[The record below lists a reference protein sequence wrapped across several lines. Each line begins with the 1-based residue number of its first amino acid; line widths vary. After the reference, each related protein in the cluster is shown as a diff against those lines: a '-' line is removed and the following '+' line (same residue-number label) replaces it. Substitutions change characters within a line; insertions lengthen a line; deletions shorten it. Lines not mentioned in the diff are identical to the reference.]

1 MVVVVII
8 AIMAVIAVPL
18 FSARFRA
25 QRVQQVAGRV
35 ADLYRGS
42 RTRALARG
50 AATLVTLN
58 VGSATTLQVLEGVQ
72 GTTAAKTNC
81 ANLPTQGCLTNNW
94 GNVGTSTAVGTARV
108 IEGISQ
114 QNVTT
119 SVTLPGSSAMTAGS
133 VALCFSPG
141 GRTFV
146 NTAGVWSAEN
156 WTPLTNVALITV
168 SDPSNSPRTYNVLI
182 MPNGTA
188 RLEATRTP

>member
-8 AIMAVIAVPL
+8 AVMAVIAVPL

-25 QRVQQVAGRV
+25 QRVLQVAGRI

-42 RTRALARG
+42 HTRALARG
-50 AATLVTLN
+50 AATVVTLN
-58 VGSATTLQVLEGVQ
+58 VGTGTLQVLEGVQ

-81 ANLPTQGCLTNNW
+81 ANLPTQGCVTNNW
-94 GNVGTSTAVGTARV
+94 GNVGTSSAVGTARI

-119 SVTLPGSSAMTAGS
+119 TMTLPGSSALTAGN

-146 NTAGVWSAEN
+146 NTAGAWTPDN
-156 WTPLTNVALITV
+156 WQPLTNVALVTI

-188 RLEATRTP
+188 RLEATRLP

>member
-18 FSARFRA
+18 FSARFKA
-25 QRVQQVAGRV
+25 QRVLQVAGRV

-50 AATLVTLN
+50 AATLVTLD
-58 VGSATTLQVLEGVQ
+58 VGTGTLQVLEGVQ

-94 GNVGTSTAVGTARV
+94 GNLGTSTAVGTARV

-114 QNVTT
+114 QNITT
-119 SVTLPGSSAMTAGS
+119 TMTLPGASTLSSGT

-141 GRTFV
+141 GRTYV
-146 NTAGVWSAEN
+146 NSSGTWTADN
-156 WTPLTNVALITV
+156 WLPLTNVASITV
-168 SDPSNSPRTYNVLI
+168 ADPSNSPRSYNILL

-188 RLEATRTP
+188 RLAP

>member
-18 FSARFRA
+18 FSARFKA
-25 QRVQQVAGRV
+25 QRVLQVAGRV

-50 AATLVTLN
+50 AATLVTLK
-58 VGSATTLQVLEGVQ
+58 VGTGTLQVLEGVQ
-72 GTTAAKTNC
+72 GATAAKTNC
-81 ANLPTQGCLTNNW
+81 ASLPTQGCVTNNW
-94 GNVGTSTAVGTARV
+94 NTAAGTARV

-114 QNVTT
+114 QNITT
-119 SVTLPGSSAMTAGS
+119 TMTLPGASALSAGS

-156 WTPLTNVALITV
+156 WLPLTNVASITV
-168 SDPSNSPRTYNVLI
+168 SDPTNSPRSYEVLI

-188 RLEATRTP
+188 RLAP